1 MKNLLLL
8 SLSLVLISS
17 ACTKETDHKVK
28 KASITHAAA
37 LADTSKV
44 LKWADI
50 IKLAENGVPEPDSQV
65 VKTENEWKRIL
76 TQEEYRIMRQKGT
89 EAPGSSELCYLFEP
103 GIYACA
109 ACGTKL
115 FDASTKY
122 QSNTGWPS
130 FTQPLKMNVVNYKKD
145 SSYGM
150 ARIEALCN
158 VCGSH
163 LGHVFPD
170 GPEPSGLR
178 YCINAVS
185 LQKVVDTVN

>member
-1 MKNLLLL
+1 MKNFLLFVFTLLL
-8 SLSLVLISS
+8 IGS
-17 ACTKETDHKVK
+17 ACTQEAERTIEKNII
-28 KASITHAAA
+28 SHAAHT
-37 LADTSKV
+37 DTSKV
-44 LKWADI
+44 LKWADVLY
-50 IKLAENGVPEPDSQV
+50 LAKNGVPEPDSQV
-65 VKTENEWKRIL
+65 VKTEKEWKEIL
-76 TQEEYRIMRQKGT
+76 SEEQYRIMRMKGT

-130 FTQPLKMNVVNYKKD
+130 FTQPLKANVVKYKVDK
-145 SSYGM
+145 SFGM
-150 ARIEALCN
+150 ERVEVLCN

-178 YCINAVS
+178 YCINALS
-185 LQKVVDTVN
+185 LEKTDSVNQ